1 MICGRFDTFI
11 AWWFPPPFTGLSGCR
26 DDTNQGKEKA
36 LDGEFGED
44 SVAVRLIEDY
54 LEGKITSLIDLSQLL
69 KDEAG
74 LIISKSTLARRL
86 KGKVNVKVRR
96 KRGYHQRRAGADEL
110 DDEEAYTYSYSLSR
124 NLNETIV
131 TVPIDDENVRQYALV
146 RVAGDGRKR
155 YYRCNQC
162 LKFRRNDKSA
172 PQAYLIMENGR
183 IVGTKHHR
191 HHPDCK
197 PTKRIE
203 ATTTSLDRA
212 NRKDIRIGL
221 KTPKAAYA
229 EGFYRAIDLASTEGS
244 SSNKLPKIYPSWSRV
259 RKSYFRQN
267 RLGRIDRAKSLSAD
281 GSLRRGQRHP
291 DEVNGPVL
299 YTYGEDADGQYVVFE
314 SEEIPEGYEPVP
326 VEELEAA
333 AESVELASSWTVSAK
348 EENLKSDLHGWKG
361 SIELEQKRL
370 HGTIENEQETE
381 ELHLLPTVP
390 GEEPSMK
397 KVRTENDETEEP
409 HEAMETAGECVNEN
423 TLLVQEYIH
432 NKPLLDLADYT
443 TKEERRRIS
452 QNLIDE
458 IRSSANFKRV
468 KPARGSTSELD
479 EECNSWCYMPCN
491 ADGEIMVYSSDKVHL
506 IENLDGETEIAYDPD
521 MKMSE
526 IVKSLKPYGILSTD
540 YIL

>member
-1 MICGRFDTFI
+1 MSS
-11 AWWFPPPFTGLSGCR
+11 SGN
-26 DDTNQGKEKA
+26 DTNQEKEKA
-36 LDGEFGED
+36 LDEEFGED

-96 KRGYHQRRAGADEL
+96 KRGYHQRRSGADEL

-333 AESVELASSWTVSAK
+333 AEDVELDSNWTVSAK
-348 EENLKSDLHGWKG
+348 EENVKSDLRGWKEN
-361 SIELEQKRL
+361 IEMEQKCL
-370 HGTIENEQETE
+370 HRTTENEEEAE

-390 GEEPSMK
+390 GEESSMK
-397 KVRTENDETEEP
+397 KVRTQNDGTEEP
-409 HEAMETAGECVNEN
+409 QEAMETVGQCVNEN
-423 TLLVQEYIH
+423 TSLVHEYVH
-432 NKPLLDLADYT
+432 NKSLLDLVDYT

-468 KPARGSTSELD
+468 KPTRGSTLELD

-521 MKMSE
+521 VEMSE
-526 IVKSLKPYGILSTD
+526 IVRSLKPYGILSTD

>member
-1 MICGRFDTFI
+1 MSS
-11 AWWFPPPFTGLSGCR
+11 SGN
-26 DDTNQGKEKA
+26 DTNQGKETA
-36 LDGEFGED
+36 LDDGFGED

-86 KGKVNVKVRR
+86 KGKVNVKIRR

-299 YTYGEDADGQYVVFE
+299 YTYGEDTDGQYVVFE

-333 AESVELASSWTVSAK
+333 AEGVELDDNWTVSAK
-348 EENLKSDLHGWKG
+348 EENLKSDLHNVWKG
-361 SIELEQKRL
+361 GDELEQKHL
-370 HGTIENEQETE
+370 HETTVNEQETD
-381 ELHLLPTVP
+381 ELHLLPATHS
-390 GEEPSMK
+390 EEPSMK
-397 KVRTENDETEEP
+397 KVRIENNELEESQ
-409 HEAMETAGECVNEN
+409 ESMETRECVNEDAS
-423 TLLVQEYIH
+423 LVHEYVH
-432 NKPLLDLADYT
+432 NKPLLDLVDYT

-479 EECNSWCYMPCN
+479 EEFNSWCYMPCN

-506 IENLDGETEIAYDPD
+506 IENLEGETEIAYDPD
-521 MKMSE
+521 MEMNE

>member
-1 MICGRFDTFI
+1 MAPSVCGLFRSC
-11 AWWFPPPFTGLSGCR
+11 LSGCR
-26 DDTNQGKEKA
+26 GFHTERIVNKRNLAIFEVYTNSDTECH
-36 LDGEFGED
+36 
-44 SVAVRLIEDY
+44 RMR
-54 LEGKITSLIDLSQLL
+54 GKITSLIDLSQLL

-74 LIISKSTLARRL
+74 LVISKSTLARRL

-281 GSLRRGQRHP
+281 SSLRPGQRHP

-299 YTYGEDADGQYVVFE
+299 YTYGEDAEGQYVVFE

-333 AESVELASSWTVSAK
+333 EGVELDGG
-348 EENLKSDLHGWKG
+348 ELENDLHGVWKPHEVG
-361 SIELEQKRL
+361 NELERKRL
-370 HGTIENEQETE
+370 HETIENEQETG
-381 ELHLLPTVP
+381 ELHLLSTTS
-390 GEEPSMK
+390 GEGPSMK
-397 KVRTENDETEEP
+397 KVRMENGEMEEP
-409 HEAMETAGECVNEN
+409 QESMETTGESINEN
-423 TLLVQEYIH
+423 SSLIHEYVH

-452 QNLIDE
+452 QNLIEE
-458 IRSSANFKRV
+458 IRSSANFKRI
-468 KPARGSTSELD
+468 KPARGSALELD
-479 EECNSWCYMPCN
+479 EECNSWCYIPCN

-506 IENLDGETEIAYDPD
+506 IENLDGEMEIAYDPD
-521 MKMSE
+521 IEMSE
-526 IVKSLKPYGILSTD
+526 VVKSLKPYGILSTD

>member
-1 MICGRFDTFI
+1 MSS
-11 AWWFPPPFTGLSGCR
+11 SGN
-26 DDTNQGKEKA
+26 DTNQGKEKA
-36 LDGEFGED
+36 LDEEFGED

-291 DEVNGPVL
+291 DEVSGPVL

-333 AESVELASSWTVSAK
+333 AEGVGLEGSWTLTAK
-348 EENLKSDLHGWKG
+348 EENLKSDLRDVWKPHEVRG
-361 SIELEQKRL
+361 DELEQKRL
-370 HGTIENEQETE
+370 HETIENEQETE
-381 ELHLLPTVP
+381 EIHLLATAP
-390 GEEPSMK
+390 GEEPLMK
-397 KVRTENDETEEP
+397 KARTENDSTEEP
-409 HEAMETAGECVNEN
+409 QESMEATGESVNESASMIH
-423 TLLVQEYIH
+423 EYVH

-468 KPARGSTSELD
+468 KPARSSISELD
-479 EECNSWCYMPCN
+479 DECNSWCYMPCN

-521 MKMSE
+521 VEMSE

>member
-1 MICGRFDTFI
+1 MSS
-11 AWWFPPPFTGLSGCR
+11 SGN
-26 DDTNQGKEKA
+26 DTNQEKEKA
-36 LDGEFGED
+36 LDEEFGED

-96 KRGYHQRRAGADEL
+96 KRGYHQRRSGADEL

-244 SSNKLPKIYPSWSRV
+244 SS
-259 RKSYFRQN
+259 
-267 RLGRIDRAKSLSAD
+267 RIDRAKSLSAD

-333 AESVELASSWTVSAK
+333 AEDVELDSNWTVSAK
-348 EENLKSDLHGWKG
+348 EENVKSDLRGWKEN
-361 SIELEQKRL
+361 IEMEQKCL
-370 HGTIENEQETE
+370 HRTTENEEEAE

-390 GEEPSMK
+390 GEESSMK
-397 KVRTENDETEEP
+397 KVRTQNDGTEEP
-409 HEAMETAGECVNEN
+409 QEAMETVGQCVNEN
-423 TLLVQEYIH
+423 TSLVHEYVH
-432 NKPLLDLADYT
+432 NKSLLDLVDYT

-468 KPARGSTSELD
+468 KPTRGSTLELD

-521 MKMSE
+521 VEMSE
-526 IVKSLKPYGILSTD
+526 IVRSLKPYGILSTD

>member
-1 MICGRFDTFI
+1 MSSSRN
-11 AWWFPPPFTGLSGCR
+11 
-26 DDTNQGKEKA
+26 DTNQGKEKA
-36 LDGEFGED
+36 LDEEFGED

-74 LIISKSTLARRL
+74 LVISKSTLARRL

-110 DDEEAYTYSYSLSR
+110 DDDEAYTYSYSLSR

-281 GSLRRGQRHP
+281 GSLRHGQRHP
-291 DEVNGPVL
+291 DDVNGPVL

-333 AESVELASSWTVSAK
+333 AEGVELDDSWTVTAK
-348 EENLKSDLHGWKG
+348 EENLKSDLHGIWKPHQIE
-361 SIELEQKRL
+361 SNELERKRL
-370 HGTIENEQETE
+370 HETVENEQETE
-381 ELHLLPTVP
+381 ELHLLSTP
-390 GEEPSMK
+390 GEGPSMK
-397 KVRTENDETEEP
+397 KARMKNDDAEELR
-409 HEAMETAGECVNEN
+409 ESIETAGESMNEN
-423 TLLVQEYIH
+423 SSLVHEYVL

-468 KPARGSTSELD
+468 KPARSSTSELD

-491 ADGEIMVYSSDKVHL
+491 ADGEIMVYSSNKVHL
-506 IENLDGETEIAYDPD
+506 IENLDGEMEIAYDPD
-521 MKMSE
+521 MEMSE
-526 IVKSLKPYGILSTD
+526 IVKNLKPYGILSTD